1 MGRRPPFVLSF
12 PWNSWLTSCFFIFF
26 FISDNGI
33 IRTLDQPLYVAGVN
47 GNTVYTL
54 DRDSKPREIS
64 IDPTEF
70 KFKLA
75 LIERRYD
82 QVLNIIRNSNL
93 VGQSVIAYL
102 QKKGY
107 PEIALHFVRDNPTRF
122 DLALECGNL
131 NIALETAQA
140 IDKEPYWN
148 KLANESL
155 RLGNH
160 QVAETA
166 LKRIK
171 NFERLSFLYLITGET
186 EKLKKMLKIAEM
198 RGDVMSKF
206 HNALYL
212 GDIDEQLKILKEVGQ
227 CTQPFFFF
235 LSFFSHLAFLLLLLS
250 KTDSL
255 AYSLAQT
262 RGYAEEAQLILEANE
277 KEASDAPK
285 LPPGGLLVPPAPI
298 LKYSDN
304 WPQLNVSKGM
314 FDSAFPAPAKA
325 AKKEESQ
332 PASTLLT
339 ETDMEAVGG
348 DWEEDGID
356 VEGSGAPASAPS
368 GEVGGDWDLED
379 EDIKLELEKTPE
391 VASGSGNEAYFVPPT
406 QGTSITELW
415 QRNSKLPVDHVLAGS
430 FDSAMRLLNQE
441 LGVVNFAPLKDHF
454 LRLASSSRSSLPG
467 VPSLPSLLVPIQI
480 KSEATASVGQPIVPM
495 AVGQLVKDL
504 QAAYQIVTG
513 GKFGEA
519 LVQFRNILH
528 ASIFVVASSK
538 AELGELQQLV
548 DICQVYLLGLKM
560 EITRKDLKDNET
572 RGAELAAY
580 FTHCNLQ
587 PIHLMLTLR
596 SAMNLH
602 YKLENFGSAASFA
615 RRLLELGPKDDI
627 AQKARAVQAKADKT
641 PTDKVKLDYSEHNPF
656 EICGETFTPIY
667 RGAPSIKCAFCGT
680 NFHPKS
686 KGIVCAVCD
695 LGEVGLPSNGRTSI
709 NLRK

>member
-1 MGRRPPFVLSF
+1 M
-12 PWNSWLTSCFFIFF
+12 
-26 FISDNGI
+26 
-33 IRTLDQPLYVAGVN
+33 N

-235 LSFFSHLAFLLLLLS
+235 LSFFSHLAFFFQKQILW
-250 KTDSL
+250 
-255 AYSLAQT
+255 
-262 RGYAEEAQLILEANE
+262 LILW
-277 KEASDAPK
+277 PK
-285 LPPGGLLVPPAPI
+285 PVGMRKRLSLFSRPTKRRPQMPPSSPLVVSSFPPPPFSSI
-298 LKYSDN
+298 RIT
-304 WPQLNVSKGM
+304 G
-314 FDSAFPAPAKA
+314 
-325 AKKEESQ
+325 
-332 PASTLLT
+332 
-339 ETDMEAVGG
+339 
-348 DWEEDGID
+348 
-356 VEGSGAPASAPS
+356 PS
-368 GEVGGDWDLED
+368 
-379 EDIKLELEKTPE
+379 
-391 VASGSGNEAYFVPPT
+391 
-406 QGTSITELW
+406 
-415 QRNSKLPVDHVLAGS
+415 
-430 FDSAMRLLNQE
+430 
-441 LGVVNFAPLKDHF
+441 
-454 LRLASSSRSSLPG
+454 
-467 VPSLPSLLVPIQI
+467 
-480 KSEATASVGQPIVPM
+480 
-495 AVGQLVKDL
+495 
-504 QAAYQIVTG
+504 
-513 GKFGEA
+513 
-519 LVQFRNILH
+519 
-528 ASIFVVASSK
+528 
-538 AELGELQQLV
+538 
-548 DICQVYLLGLKM
+548 
-560 EITRKDLKDNET
+560 
-572 RGAELAAY
+572 
-580 FTHCNLQ
+580 
-587 PIHLMLTLR
+587 
-596 SAMNLH
+596 
-602 YKLENFGSAASFA
+602 
-615 RRLLELGPKDDI
+615 
-627 AQKARAVQAKADKT
+627 
-641 PTDKVKLDYSEHNPF
+641 
-656 EICGETFTPIY
+656 
-667 RGAPSIKCAFCGT
+667 
-680 NFHPKS
+680 
-686 KGIVCAVCD
+686 
-695 LGEVGLPSNGRTSI
+695 
-709 NLRK
+709 